1 MDILTKSK
9 GPEVLITL
17 LEGPKPFTALHQAV
31 GGSLSTVQDRVE
43 ELIEAKRVKDEW
55 TKSWPFTRTL
65 SLTQEGRRIA
75 RIMRFMKEFLDP
87 SKLSEGK
94 RWMIATLH
102 THGEVRGSIRLQ
114 KLHFLLK
121 EELKAPVGSGYY
133 DFTWYIHGPYS
144 KLLADD
150 ANALELWGLLQVDE
164 EELGSTE
171 EGGEK
176 ILRVYRLTP
185 QGEEVA
191 KLVLTNLPTR
201 GKLAIKSLERF
212 NQMPLKSLLKYVY
225 SKYGSNRQEEAHA

>member
-1 MDILTKSK
+1 MVVFTKSK
-9 GPEVLITL
+9 APEVLITL
-17 LEGPKPFTALHQAV
+17 LKGPKPITVLHQAV

-43 ELIEAKRVKDEW
+43 EFIEARLVEDEW

-65 SLTQEGRRIA
+65 RLTQEGCRMA
-75 RIMRFMKEFLDP
+75 RIMQFMKEFLDP

-94 RWMIATLH
+94 RWMMATLH

-121 EELKAPVGSGYY
+121 KELKAPVGLGYY
-133 DFTWYIHGPYS
+133 DFTWHTHGPYS

-164 EELGSTE
+164 KELGPAE

-185 QGEEVA
+185 QGEKDA
-191 KLVLTNLPTR
+191 KSVLAALPSR

-212 NQMPLKSLLKYVY
+212 NRMPLKSLLKHVY
-225 SKYGSNRQEEAHA
+225 SKYGSNRQKEAHA